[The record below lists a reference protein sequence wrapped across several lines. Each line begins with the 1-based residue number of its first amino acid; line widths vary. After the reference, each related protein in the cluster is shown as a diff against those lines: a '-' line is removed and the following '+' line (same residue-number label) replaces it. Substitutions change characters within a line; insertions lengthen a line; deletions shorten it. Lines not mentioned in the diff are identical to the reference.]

1 MLTVS
6 DQRMP
11 ESELYIGQLMKQ
23 RYKEQETKRERC
35 LNWLFWYFNRESRQ
49 EVMAAG
55 VGEQY
60 GMTPCIS
67 TDQQPQGQR
76 NAGKGMH
83 WQVLQTE
90 RGSELAFRTG
100 VQVGS
105 RSRHHSHRGDNWT
118 VGGDEKTATGERMEK

>member
-1 MLTVS
+1 M
-6 DQRMP
+6 
-11 ESELYIGQLMKQ
+11 G
-23 RYKEQETKRERC
+23 
-35 LNWLFWYFNRESRQ
+35 
-49 EVMAAG
+49 AA

-60 GMTPCIS
+60 RTTPFTS

-76 NAGKGMH
+76 NAGKGKH

-105 RSRHHSHRGDNWT
+105 RSSYHSHRGDNWT
-118 VGGDEKTATGERMEK
+118 VGGDEKTATGEKKEKERVRDTFLDGGFC